1 MNKRLLFRNLAT
13 TLLFASSVMVASL
26 QAAYTVT
33 GVPAIVSGTAEDPTP
48 GYPADMQDWLTNPTR
63 YAWNPVNVR
72 LGKHPDRPNGV
83 VYVFEN
89 AADAEAFSDGSTAP
103 DFIPDTAVGY
113 IHWDLDN
120 GSGQF
125 PGIMA
130 ITDDFGFKTNNCF
143 MASGEQIPIF
153 DENEEIIGSENKTC
167 SNPQGSGKR
176 FKMVLL
182 RTDAPLDLVFN
193 TKTQDLTYSKYG
205 EDGLIVNGNGDPIDA
220 DGDGNTPDYLSE
232 DIFRNYRFIM
242 KWGNGTATDVVSV
255 ADGTVEERDGDRIS
269 GFGVELGSYDTDPAN
284 QAPFKK
290 FNDTVPDDGLMD
302 EGIGYELRLCIG
314 DAYFN
319 ELSGQ
324 SQPGTSDCV
333 SGFTEVWLENEYAT
347 FSPSMYSYTT
357 DKRSSPVGGFWDK
370 NPAGVYAPQTQH
382 DTMIDAGTG
391 LYNKPSNDV
400 WGVDGTHTGQTT
412 TNYFNILD
420 AQAEDALAGTL
431 QGNYFGYMMNYGV
444 ISEGDVG
451 TLPWGIY
458 IDEDGAPETEGD
470 LYAWWDG
477 EAFRWG
483 LNPDRDGNTPD
494 PRAWTLLTEAELEEI
509 ASRPL
514 DENQELEPPRF
525 EIGVMDDLGGLN
537 VDTFIK
543 LQAPSQSDLNGVRF
557 DRAGF
562 DPAKY
567 PQIAVRFTADA
578 IEGAPGSEDG
588 PWVANPPPTGEEFF
602 DGISIDDV
610 SQKEGG
616 LNVTTDFVFTVT
628 LSQADAAND
637 VIIDYTTNDGTAK
650 AGSDY
655 TAVSGTLTFP
665 AGTTTLTQTITVP
678 VVGDWSRESDE
689 TFTVDLSL
697 GTDNKGEVVLL
708 KHSGL
713 GTILNDDRESSS
725 GCSIGTGG
733 PLDPILPL
741 LVLAGLAG
749 LGLRRRMISD

>member
-1 MNKRLLFRNLAT
+1 MISNA
-13 TLLFASSVMVASL
+13 

-33 GVPAIVSGTAEDPTP
+33 GVPAIVSGTADDPTL
-48 GYPADMQDWLTNPTR
+48 GYPADMQTLLTNPTK
-63 YAWNPVNVR
+63 YTWNPVNVR

-83 VYVFEN
+83 IYVFEN
-89 AADAEAFSDGSTAP
+89 AADAQEFSDGSTSP
-103 DFIPDTAVGY
+103 DYIPDTAVGY

-153 DENEEIIGSENKTC
+153 DENEEIIGSETKTC

-182 RTDAPLDLVFN
+182 RTDAPFDLVFN
-193 TKTQDLTYSKYG
+193 TATQDLTYSKY
-205 EDGLIVNGNGDPIDA
+205 DDTGLIVNGNGDPIDA
-220 DGDGNTPDYLSE
+220 DGDTLTPDFLSE
-232 DIFRNYRFIM
+232 DVFRNYRFIM

-255 ADGTVEERDGDRIS
+255 ADGTSEKRDGDRIS
-269 GFGVELGSYDTDPAN
+269 GFGVQLGSYDTDPAN
-284 QAPFKK
+284 LTPFKE
-290 FNDTVPDDGLMD
+290 FADSDPGDGLFD
-302 EGIGYELRLCIG
+302 EGIGYELRLCIA

-324 SQPGTSDCV
+324 SQPGTSDCA

-347 FSPSMYSYTT
+347 FSPAMYSYTT

-370 NPAGVYAPQTQH
+370 NPAGVYAPQIQQDTQ
-382 DTMIDAGTG
+382 IDAGTD
-391 LYNKPSNDV
+391 LYDKPDNDV

-412 TNYFNILD
+412 TNYFEILS

-431 QGNYFGYMMNYGV
+431 QGSYFGYMMNYGV

-451 TLPWGIY
+451 TLPWAAY
-458 IDEDGAPETEGD
+458 IDEDGDPATEGD
-470 LYAWWDG
+470 VYAWWDG

-483 LNPDRDGNTPD
+483 IDPNSDGNNEGKDID
-494 PRAWTLLTEAELEEI
+494 PMAWMPLSEDELEEI

-514 DENQELEPPRF
+514 DEDRVLEPPRY

-543 LQAPSQSDLNGVRF
+543 LQSPSSAEIGGETI

-578 IEGAPGSEDG
+578 IEGVPGSEDG
-588 PWVANPPPTGEEFF
+588 PWVDNPPPTGEEFF

-616 LNVTTDFVFTVT
+616 LNETTDFVFTVT
-628 LSQADAAND
+628 LSEADAAND
-637 VIIDYTTNDGTAK
+637 VIIDYTTNDGTAT

-665 AGTTTLTQTITVP
+665 AGTTMLTQTITVP
-678 VVGDWSRESDE
+678 VIGDWRRESDE

-697 GTDNKGEVVLL
+697 GADNKGEVVLL

-713 GTILNDDRESSS
+713 GTILNDDRGSSS
-725 GCSIGTGG
+725 GCSIGTGA
-733 PLDPILPL
+733 PLDPTLPL

-749 LGLRRRMISD
+749 LGLRRRMSA